1 MANHLT
7 DMNKIRK
14 AIKMHHSGKSK
25 LFISNYLSLSRNTV
39 KKYISL
45 LKGLGLGPEDI
56 AEKSDSEL
64 ELLFSQ
70 GKNEPVSPKVRIL
83 HEYFPGMERE
93 LKKVGVTVRMMWEE
107 YISQH
112 KDGFQESQFRHYYRI
127 WSKQVNPVMR
137 MQHKSGDKMYVD
149 YAGQTL
155 LVYDRTTGESREI
168 QFFVAILGASQYTYA
183 EASPSQ
189 KKEDFVRS
197 VENAMIHFEGVPAA
211 IVPDNLKSAVVKSNR
226 YEPTINE
233 TLADL
238 AEHYDT
244 SILPAR
250 VYKPRDKSL
259 VEGAVKIL
267 YRRIYAYLKDR
278 KFYSLGEL
286 NTEIWRLLD
295 IHNERKLTN
304 RPYSRKD
311 LFLEDEKPVLR
322 PLPATRFEIKYQ
334 CVATVMKNGHVLLGH
349 DKAYYSVPYPYIRKK
364 VKILYTSSTVE
375 IYHKYNR
382 IALHKRSYKP
392 FSYTTEPAHLAS
404 THRFVSE
411 WSASRFLDW
420 AGGIDPAVGDYI
432 LQIIESRNHPEQ
444 AYKSCMGILSFEK
457 RVGRERL
464 INACKRGQ
472 EFENFSYKAIE
483 RILENNLDQRSPE
496 EEQHSGD
503 QLPEHANIRGKHYYN

>member
-39 KKYISL
+39 KKNISL